1 MFSRILLAK
10 VFWIQLILCFLL
22 GCAGSSV
29 QIIKSNLKARPEAT
43 VYIMPVALPEEIGV
57 AEDWRKTGEVVKTQ
71 EGNTIQKGIYQYSF
85 SEGDITN
92 LRNSLINSLIASK
105 SFRDV
110 IYLRNAEI
118 DSTINH
124 SAFFVYLKID
134 TTNMASGTNS
144 KCLISGKIEIKS
156 DTEQLLYEDDINIE
170 TNSLWSISDAKN
182 KAIRRF
188 VMDAMESFNKF

>member
-1 MFSRILLAK
+1 
-10 VFWIQLILCFLL
+10 
-22 GCAGSSV
+22 
-29 QIIKSNLKARPEAT
+29 
-43 VYIMPVALPEEIGV
+43 
-57 AEDWRKTGEVVKTQ
+57 
-71 EGNTIQKGIYQYSF
+71 
-85 SEGDITN
+85 
-92 LRNSLINSLIASK
+92 LIASK